1 MYNCLFI
8 NEVNSLRMLA
18 SYEEVEI
25 KWRGDKITLW
35 NFGNLAAKMEE
46 DSWIKWRGTKLFFAL
61 SVI

>member
-25 KWRGDKITLW
+25 KWRGDKITFW
-35 NFGNLAAKMEE
+35 NFGNLAV
-46 DSWIKWRGTKLFFAL
+46 KWRKIHGLNGGGQNYFL
-61 SVI
+61 R